1 MENKIKLL
9 PKELSSK
16 IFYYVGNFHPFI
28 NELKQIILRLN
39 DKKIHYDE
47 NNCIYSYES
56 IINDTGYELK
66 ISYKDDFGNFEYIK
80 RVTISE
86 ILLITITNER
96 LMILDDD
103 FFEITLENILIKL
116 NFDIFYI
123 MIIE

>member
-16 IFYYVGNFHPFI
+16 IFYYVGNSHPFI

-39 DKKIHYDE
+39 DKKTHYDE

-80 RVTISE
+80 RITISE